1 MGSRDAYALNIVSLE
16 RAPASSTV
24 WTSWTPWRRDAD
36 AAPLRSVCEPHV
48 LAVEANAHSNWI
60 NDIVFSHDDLDLL
73 RYAPPRSSLYAV
85 VSISHII
92 LAHSPK
98 LTFPKVHQ
106 KTVVW

>member
-24 WTSWTPWRRDAD
+24 WTTWTPWRRDAD

-73 RYAPPRSSLYAV
+73 RYALAPLSHFMKACLMSSFR
-85 VSISHII
+85 IS
-92 LAHSPK
+92 LS
-98 LTFPKVHQ
+98 
-106 KTVVW
+106 

>member
-24 WTSWTPWRRDAD
+24 WTTWTPWRRDAD

-73 RYAPPRSSLYAV
+73 RYALANL
-85 VSISHII
+85 SHFM
-92 LAHSPK
+92 K
-98 LTFPKVHQ
+98 CV
-106 KTVVW
+106 